1 MPVMILVGI
10 AGAIGAVLRYGLS
23 FLLITSRVGSFPQA
37 TLAANLIGCFLL
49 AFFTARF
56 MGKREL
62 SEKIKTAVTTGLLGS
77 FTTFSTFSV
86 ETILLFQNKGIAAAF
101 AYIAISSAGGLLLTI
116 LGFFLGKRLDAEGG
130 RP

>member
-1 MPVMILVGI
+1 MPVTILVGI

-23 FLLITSRVGSFPQA
+23 FLMITSNVSSFPQA
-37 TLAANLIGCFLL
+37 TLAANFIGCFLL
-49 AFFTARF
+49 AFLTARF
-56 MGKREL
+56 MGKREI

-86 ETILLFQNKGIAAAF
+86 ETVLLFQNKGIAAAL
-101 AYIAISSAGGLLLTI
+101 AYITISSIGGLLLAM
-116 LGFFLGKRLDAEGG
+116 LGFFLGKRIDAEGG